1 MTAPKR
7 SREVVYTV
15 WQAFPSTRQRSRP
28 YRICAK
34 RYEIYSELAI
44 REFVL
49 EFKIKDN
56 HSMERVVH
64 KTQLADRDAQAAAD
78 LRYWLSQPI
87 QARLAA
93 VELLREQ
100 MYPNYAQQG
109 FQRVCRIVPLKAG

>member
-1 MTAPKR
+1 
-7 SREVVYTV
+7 V
-15 WQAFPSTRQRSRP
+15 
-28 YRICAK
+28 
-34 RYEIYSELAI
+34 RYEIYSDVPV
-44 REFVL
+44 REFAL
-49 EFKIKDN
+49 ALKIKDN
-56 HSMERVVH
+56 GGMERVVH

-87 QARLAA
+87 EARLAA